1 MLPVRSHPAAGDIR
15 GGDGGVRAARPFARH
30 PLAGGRACAPLAE
43 IVGQLSFCFAER
55 ATVVRDLMGT
65 NDTTPHMPFDNRV
78 NPLPGLLWG
87 RRVPPFA
94 RLTSTHDSVE
104 R

>member
-1 MLPVRSHPAAGDIR
+1 
-15 GGDGGVRAARPFARH
+15 
-30 PLAGGRACAPLAE
+30 
-43 IVGQLSFCFAER
+43 
-55 ATVVRDLMGT
+55 MGT